1 MGAKPPIDFGM
12 SNWHGFLC
20 EDFTFENVRVVIQA
34 IADHL
39 AGLSPAASISSC
51 SRNWKMPEPPKNN
64 AVPGEIDGTKVKE
77 IIRIDGTKLLMQDG
91 SWMQFRK
98 SAT

>member
-1 MGAKPPIDFGM
+1 
-12 SNWHGFLC
+12 
-20 EDFTFENVRVVIQA
+20 
-34 IADHL
+34 
-39 AGLSPAASISSC
+39 
-51 SRNWKMPEPPKNN
+51 MPEPPKNN